1 MSVDNTRL
9 KFVFTLFALAAAVAG
24 STMAV
29 AQVRQDTNLPIT
41 LDADNSSLYIGE
53 NKSVHT
59 RLRITQGATRIEAD
73 YAETDAQ
80 ANFADTRW
88 RFRGNVRI
96 DVDTA
101 SIRAESA
108 DLYFNKNRLVNAT
121 VNGKPATFRNK
132 DRESGEVTRG
142 QAESLFYD
150 LDSELVRFE
159 ANANIANS
167 SSEISGNI
175 LVYDVAAQK
184 IDFEG
189 DSNAGD
195 RVQIVIQPPAD
206 EAEQTLREA
215 AQEQGLTERLPDEE
229 TEDTPQP

>member
-1 MSVDNTRL
+1 MLTIAGNAT
-9 KFVFTLFALAAAVAG
+9 VF
-24 STMAV
+24 
-29 AQVRQDTNLPIT
+29 AQVRQDTSLPIT
-41 LDADNSSLYIGE
+41 LDADNSSLYIGD

-108 DLYFNKNRLVNAT
+108 DLYFNKNRLVSAT
-121 VNGKPATFRNK
+121 VNGKPATFRNE
-132 DRESGEVTRG
+132 DRVSGEVTRG
-142 QAESLFYD
+142 QAQSLFYD

-159 ANANIANS
+159 EDANIANA
-167 SSEISGNI
+167 SSEISGNV

-189 DSNAGD
+189 DNNTGD
-195 RVQIVIQPPAD
+195 RVQIVIQPPAEETTD
-206 EAEQTLREA
+206 SLREA
-215 AQEQGLTERLPDEE
+215 AEERGLTDRLPPDANDE
-229 TEDTPQP
+229 TPDP